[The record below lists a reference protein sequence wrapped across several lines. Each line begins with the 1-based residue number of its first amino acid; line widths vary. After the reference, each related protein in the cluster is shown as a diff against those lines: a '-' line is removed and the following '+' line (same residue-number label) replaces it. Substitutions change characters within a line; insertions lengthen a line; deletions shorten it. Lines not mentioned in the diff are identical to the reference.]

1 MMINPFFYFIQST
14 IGMLLERA
22 SWNDDKSY
30 EELAN
35 LTIDNVYADQ
45 MDAEGNIYDVLILD
59 QSDADASIDLK
70 FGNKT
75 DLEPYFQSV
84 MAMLKDNGYL
94 AKYYKERKCLDLD
107 KCLALVEK
115 ENLHSLIR

>member
-1 MMINPFFYFIQST
+1 
-14 IGMLLERA
+14 
-22 SWNDDKSY
+22 
-30 EELAN
+30 
-35 LTIDNVYADQ
+35 

-107 KCLALVEK
+107 KCLALAEK
-115 ENLHSLIR
+115 ENLHSLIH